1 MGAKLE
7 EKQQQSQRDRERM
20 KLKRDP
26 EEKNEFTEPRDQGR
40 EINQEP

>member
-1 MGAKLE
+1 MGAKLA
-7 EKQQQSQRDRERM
+7 EKQQHSQKNRERM